1 MHATTASITGK
12 GKTAMQFAIEEAHKK
27 PHEIRDIIMCM
38 LAKAT
43 DGVITLPPG
52 IARRIIKE
60 TNFEG
65 QRPFKQWRTE
75 IHAKRIDDGQWVP
88 EFAVY
93 FVQLADGRFWLVDG
107 QHRVVAIGMG
117 ERSVRVRVCIIHVD
131 DEAHA
136 RRVYSQF
143 DRSESVRST
152 TEILSSVQIDKRF
165 DLGLEYARRVFIA
178 AGLIENHLELPR
190 AKNNATSIDGR
201 IDCIEN
207 WHKEALLFKKDTESA
222 TGVHRNRLRSG
233 GTIAVA
239 MLTYRYQPDKAHTF
253 WAGAANNDGLRRGD
267 PRHTLLRD
275 AETRVLR
282 SGSARQAV
290 QAPSIAWNAFFEGRE
305 LKVIKCID
313 GAPIIVLGTPY
324 RKGNAL

>member
-1 MHATTASITGK
+1 
-12 GKTAMQFAIEEAHKK
+12 MQFAIEEAQKK
-27 PHEIRDIIMCM
+27 PHEVRDIIMCM
-38 LAKAT
+38 LSKSQ

-52 IARRIIKE
+52 IAQRIIKE

-65 QRPFKQWRTE
+65 QRPFKQWRAD

-107 QHRVVAIGMG
+107 QHRIVAIGIG
-117 ERSVRVRVCIIHVD
+117 NRSVRIRVCIIHVA

-152 TEILSSVQIDKRF
+152 TEILSAVQVDKRF
-165 DLGLEYARRVFIA
+165 DLGLEYSRRVFIA
-178 AGLIENHLELPR
+178 AGLIENNLERPR
-190 AKNNATSIDGR
+190 AGSEANTADSR

-207 WHKEALLFKKDTESA
+207 WAKEALLFKQDTEPS
-222 TGVHRNRLRSG
+222 TGIHRNRLRSG

-239 MLTYRYQPDKAHTF
+239 MLTYRYQPEKAHEF
-253 WAGAANNDGLRRGD
+253 WSGIANNDGLRRGD
-267 PRHTLLRD
+267 PRHTFLRD
-275 AETRVLR
+275 TETRSLR
-282 SGSARQAV
+282 SGSSRQSV
-290 QAPSIAWNAFFEGRE
+290 QAPSLAWNAFFADRE
-305 LKVIKCID
+305 LKIIKCID
-313 GAPIIVLGTPY
+313 GAPIVILGTPY
-324 RKGNAL
+324 RKGNTK